1 MDYNG
6 LNRWFSAFG
15 SQNKP
20 ILTFQIS
27 MNVISPLN
35 FLMVF
40 FKYFKY
46 LFVAQSGKII
56 RYFTKENEGLI

>member
-6 LNRWFSAFG
+6 LNWWFSAFG
-15 SQNKP
+15 LQNEP

-40 FKYFKY
+40 FKY
-46 LFVAQSGKII
+46 LFVAQSGKTIQ
-56 RYFTKENEGLI
+56 YFTKNNKGLI

>member
-15 SQNKP
+15 LQNKP

-40 FKYFKY
+40 FKY